1 MTDASKMLHIR
12 LDEHIKEQA
21 SSTLATMGLTISEA
35 VRVFLAK
42 VITEKAIPFSI
53 HAPKEPNQESREAIL
68 EARELLNNRAK
79 LFDTPEALFNDIE
92 KAVKK

>member
-1 MTDASKMLHIR
+1 VSETSKMLHIR

-53 HAPKEPNQESREAIL
+53 HAPREPNQESKEAIL
-68 EARELLNNRAK
+68 EAQELMRNRK
-79 LFDTPEALFNDIE
+79 NFFKTPKALFNDLE
-92 KAVKK
+92 EASKK

>member
-1 MTDASKMLHIR
+1 VSETSKMLHIR

-35 VRVFLAK
+35 VRVFLTK

-53 HAPKEPNQESREAIL
+53 HAPREPNQDSQEAIL
-68 EARELLNNRAK
+68 EARELMKNRK
-79 LFDTPEALFNDIE
+79 HFFKTPEALFDDLE
-92 KAVKK
+92 EASKK